1 MASCD
6 GRTSMLL
13 LKCKVISTFEQQSAL
28 VVQAVLKCGIQ
39 AESCCEVAFVRHGH
53 LEPSQRAPE
62 ASGRLILLL
71 ESAPEPK
78 RIFILTLGRREW
90 GGRCRGKGCEEI
102 KGTGL
107 G

>member
-1 MASCD
+1 
-6 GRTSMLL
+6 MLL
-13 LKCKVISTFEQQSAL
+13 SKHKVIFIFEQHSIL
-28 VVQAVLKCGIQ
+28 GVQAVLKCGLQ
-39 AESCCEVAFVRHGH
+39 AEAAVRQLLRGTGTCNPHNVH
-53 LEPSQRAPE
+53 QE
-62 ASGRLILLL
+62 ASRRLILLL

-90 GGRCRGKGCEEI
+90 GGRCRGKECEEI